1 MNSPED
7 MNAEEAVTLNEEFR
21 RLDIGELDNLDRD
34 DFVLVGLYVQ
44 VYNFMDFN
52 IQRLYAFL
60 SSTPSFQK
68 PSISG
73 KLSIHRMIDAIK
85 DGCAPYME
93 DDMLKAFQAD
103 LEEIK
108 RCRPQRN
115 LLAHFAAKR
124 LPHRDAI
131 VLLNANPADYRNNI
145 KKPGAVS
152 YTVQEL
158 SDLRNL
164 IDHMQIYERR
174 LATTCSALIDR
185 IVRQREA
192 LE

>member
-1 MNSPED
+1 MTSSED
-7 MNAEEAVTLNEEFR
+7 SNTAESVTLNDEFR
-21 RLDIGELDNLDRD
+21 RLDIGELENLSRD

-73 KLSIHRMIDAIK
+73 KLSIHRMIDVIK
-85 DGCAPYME
+85 DSCALYL
-93 DDMLKAFQAD
+93 DDEALKAFQAD

-145 KKPGAVS
+145 KKPGSVS

-158 SDLRNL
+158 SDLRSL
-164 IDHMQIYERR
+164 IDHMQKYESR
-174 LATTCSALIDR
+174 LAITCTKIIDM
-185 IVRQREA
+185 IVRLREQ
-192 LE
+192 

>member
-1 MNSPED
+1 MTSSED
-7 MNAEEAVTLNEEFR
+7 TNIAESVTLNDEFR
-21 RLDIGELDNLDRD
+21 RLDIGELENLNRD

-73 KLSIHRMIDAIK
+73 KVSIHRMIDVIK
-85 DGCAPYME
+85 DNSAPYLE
-93 DDMLKAFQAD
+93 DDALSVFQAD

-158 SDLRNL
+158 SDLRSL
-164 IDHMQIYERR
+164 IDHMQKYENR
-174 LATTCSALIDR
+174 LAITCAKIIDR
-185 IVRQREA
+185 IVCQRAE
-192 LE
+192 

>member
-1 MNSPED
+1 MTSSED
-7 MNAEEAVTLNEEFR
+7 TNTEEPVTLNDEFR
-21 RLDIGELDNLDRD
+21 RMDIGELDNLNRD

-73 KLSIHRMIDAIK
+73 KLSIHRMIDVIK
-85 DGCAPYME
+85 DSCALYM
-93 DDMLKAFQAD
+93 DDEALKTFQAD
-103 LEEIK
+103 LDEIK

-145 KKPGAVS
+145 KKPGSVS

-158 SDLRNL
+158 SDLRSL
-164 IDHMQIYERR
+164 IDHMQKYENR
-174 LATTCSALIDR
+174 LAITCAKIIDV
-185 IVRQREA
+185 IVRLRE
-192 LE
+192 E